1 MKIRD
6 IDLNHFTIKLERKRA
21 DGTLGKIS
29 IKSKEEFAKKYKNLL
44 LDYDFQTELWV
55 KNAVQYKNIAVS
67 DLTDKEQISIK
78 QSIVA
83 KLNKGLKLQKNSIS
97 KTTVAESIADDD
109 FDFDE
114 LDIVEEIT
122 PKQTNGLN
130 LQDDFDFEDD
140 VLSKDFNNEETLVNA
155 KHLND
160 EFDFD
165 EFNDVVTSDFEEI
178 LEKDTP
184 VKSRSIDEM
193 LVSLLD
199 SRQKLNV
206 SYQAISKLLD
216 EIKRVEENH
225 KLIESTVDDL
235 ERELFN
241 ELQKKHK

>member
-1 MKIRD
+1 MKIKD
-6 IDLNHFTIKLERKRA
+6 INLNHFTIKLERKRT
-21 DGTLGKIS
+21 DGILGKIS
-29 IKSKEEFAKKYKNLL
+29 IKSKEEFAKKYKYLL

-55 KNAVQYKNIAVS
+55 KNAAQHKNISVS

-122 PKQTNGLN
+122 PKQTNDLN
-130 LQDDFDFEDD
+130 LQDDFDFEDE
-140 VLSKDFNNEETLVNA
+140 VLSKDFNSEDPITEE

-165 EFNDVVTSDFEEI
+165 EFDDVVTSDFEEI

-184 VKSRSIDEM
+184 VKSRSIDEILAS
-193 LVSLLD
+193 LVD
-199 SRQKLNV
+199 SRQKLND

-225 KLIESTVDDL
+225 KSVEATVDDL

-241 ELQKKHK
+241 ALQKKYQ

>member
-1 MKIRD
+1 MKIKD
-6 IDLNHFTIKLERKRA
+6 INLNHFTIKLERKRT
-21 DGTLGKIS
+21 DGILGKIS
-29 IKSKEEFAKKYKNLL
+29 IKSKEEFAKKYKYLL
-44 LDYDFQTELWV
+44 LDYDFQTELWIN
-55 KNAVQYKNIAVS
+55 NAAQHKNISVS

-155 KHLND
+155 KHLNE
-160 EFDFD
+160 EFDFS
-165 EFNDVVTSDFEEI
+165 EFDDVITSNFEEI
-178 LEKDTP
+178 LEQDTP
-184 VKSRSIDEM
+184 VKARSIDEM
-193 LVSLLD
+193 LASLVD
-199 SRQKLNV
+199 SRQKLND
-206 SYQAISKLLD
+206 SYQAISKLLE
-216 EIKRVEENH
+216 EIKRVEDNH
-225 KLIESTVDDL
+225 KSIEATVDDL
-235 ERELFN
+235 ERELFKT
-241 ELQKKHK
+241 LQNKFK